1 MEKITGGG
9 LVEGAMLC
17 PREARRRK
25 NSLRAEKRKLLG
37 LPRYTLGEEIFSS
50 VSHGVSALFAV
61 GALVF
66 LLLTCRRTP
75 LCLTAAAVYGGTMV
89 LLYTVSTLYHGLGLN
104 RAKVVFRSLDH
115 CTIFLL
121 IAGTYTPITLVCL
134 GGWKGWALFG
144 LVWAAAAL
152 GVVLNAV
159 SVERFKKVS
168 MACYLLMGW
177 VILLAMGDFI
187 EAAPPLAFWCLL
199 AGGVLYT
206 VGAVLY
212 GVGKK
217 VPYMHAVFHLFVLGG
232 SVLHTVSVW
241 SILQ

>member
-1 MEKITGGG
+1 MEYTMNAGAASARQRKNAFRMEK
-9 LVEGAMLC
+9 
-17 PREARRRK
+17 RRR
-25 NSLRAEKRKLLG
+25 LG

-66 LLLTCRRTP
+66 LLLTCQKTP
-75 LCLTAAAVYGGTMV
+75 LRLTAAAVYGGTMV

-134 GGWKGWALFG
+134 GGWKGWSMFG
-144 LVWAAAAL
+144 V
-152 GVVLNAV
+152 
-159 SVERFKKVS
+159 VERFKKVS
-168 MACYLLMGW
+168 MACYLAMGW
-177 VILLAMGDFI
+177 VVVLAMGDFYR
-187 EAAPPLAFWCLL
+187 AATPLCFWCLL

-206 VGAVLY
+206 LGAVLY

-241 SILQ
+241 TILQ

>member
-1 MEKITGGG
+1 MRERGSFYGIHNDAGATSARQRKNAFRMEK
-9 LVEGAMLC
+9 
-17 PREARRRK
+17 RRR
-25 NSLRAEKRKLLG
+25 LG

-66 LLLTCRRTP
+66 LLLTCQKNAPAPDCGGGVRRHHG
-75 LCLTAAAVYGGTMV
+75 AAV
-89 LLYTVSTLYHGLGLN
+89 HGLHPVPRLGLN

-134 GGWKGWALFG
+134 GGWKGWAMFG
-144 LVWAAAAL
+144 VVWAAAVL

-168 MACYLLMGW
+168 MACYLAMGW
-177 VILLAMGDFI
+177 VVVLAMGDFYR
-187 EAAPPLAFWCLL
+187 AASPLCFWCLL

-206 VGAVLY
+206 GGVLY

-232 SVLHTVSVW
+232 SVLHTISVW
-241 SILQ
+241 AILR